1 LPSASQ
7 IRGRLAHGGV
17 LLVPVRVH
25 GHDFEF
31 LVDTGSAYTALS
43 EDLVALLGLT
53 IDPQRTAAIAP
64 VQGAIM
70 RVPLIIL
77 AELRVGGFRT
87 ANVEA
92 MMVQF
97 PRELRLDGVL
107 GMNILK
113 RFRMTIEM
121 DTKTLVLR
129 PIRGQ
134 RSIEKGPPPR
144 G

>member
-1 LPSASQ
+1 
-7 IRGRLAHGGV
+7 V
-17 LLVPVRVH
+17 LLVPVGVH
-25 GHDFEF
+25 GYDFEF

-43 EDLVALLGLT
+43 GDLVALLGLT
-53 IDPQRTAAIAP
+53 IDPQRAAAIAP

-70 RVPLIIL
+70 RVPLIML
-77 AELRVGGFRT
+77 ADLRVGGFRA

-92 MMVQF
+92 VVVQF

-121 DTKTLVLR
+121 DTRTLVLR
-129 PIRGQ
+129 PIGGQ